1 MIQLNIK
8 IDNGIIPVLQ
18 GMKKALANY
27 PKQAEAKFKS
37 LTPVKTGNA
46 RRRTRLSNNDIIEA
60 NYPYAVPLDNGHSRQ
75 APQGM
80 TKPFAEWV
88 NEKTKYIFGR

>member
-1 MIQLNIK
+1 MISVDIK
-8 IDNGIIPVLQ
+8 IDDGITPALN
-18 GMKKALANY
+18 GMKTALANY

-37 LTPVKTGNA
+37 LTPIDTGNA
-46 RRRTRLSNNDIIEA
+46 RRRTQLKNNDTIEA
-60 NYPYAVPLDNGHSRQ
+60 NYVYAVALDNGHSKQ

-88 NEKTKYIFGR
+88 KQKTKLIFGK